1 MIRAYMSDDI
11 TVLFWEGD
19 DDWGEP
25 LPTLDK
31 DMKAYVDWKTH
42 LIRNLAGEQVVSRGM
57 VYIIYSRKLNHKD
70 MIYNINGDGIKY
82 AILDIRPGKDFSEN
96 HQEVHLA

>member
-11 TVLFWEGD
+11 TVIYDEGH

-25 LPTLDK
+25 LPTTNVE
-31 DMKAYVDWKTH
+31 MKAYLDWKTH
-42 LIRNLAGEQVVSRGM
+42 LIRNIAGEQVVSRGTAYVM
-57 VYIIYSRKLNHKD
+57 PARKITHKEIIK
-70 MIYNINGDGIKY
+70 YNDVEY